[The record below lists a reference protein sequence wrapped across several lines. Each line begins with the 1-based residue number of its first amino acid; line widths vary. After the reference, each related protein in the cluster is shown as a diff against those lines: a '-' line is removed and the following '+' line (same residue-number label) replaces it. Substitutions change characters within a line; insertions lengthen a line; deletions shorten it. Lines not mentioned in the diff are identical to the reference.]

1 MKNIAVVFGGVSVE
15 HDISIITGVMTINAL
30 EKGSYKVVPIYVDKN
45 GLWWTGEDIKVVEN
59 FANLNYKKLKRV
71 TIKSGENKLFEV
83 KGKRLKELCQISAS
97 ICCMHGERGEDGSLA
112 GLFNMCG
119 IVNVN
124 SSLLSSSLC
133 MDKQISKYALK
144 GIGVKTLPS
153 ITCTCIEEVDFKS
166 IKYPVIVK
174 PLSLGSSIGISTA
187 KNAEELEEGL
197 NLAFRY
203 SLTAVIEPLLTD
215 FIEINC
221 GAYLSSEG
229 IVVSEC
235 EQPVKNN
242 SLLSFNDKYLGG
254 NRIFP
259 ANIDKTYSKKIK
271 KLTEKIYKSFNFIGS
286 IRVDYMLKTDGEIYV
301 NEINTTPG
309 SLAYYLFTDTME
321 GFCQILQ
328 DQIQLSLETG
338 AKQSSLTTVYKS
350 SILNLKGSKGSKH
363 L

>member
-1 MKNIAVVFGGVSVE
+1 MKSIAVVFGGVSVE
-15 HDISIITGVMTINAL
+15 HDISIITGVMTVNAL
-30 EKGSYKVVPIYVDKN
+30 QKGIYKVVPIYIDKN
-45 GLWWTGEDIKVVEN
+45 GLWWTGEQLFIVEN
-59 FANLNYKKLKRV
+59 YAKLNYKKLKRV
-71 TIKSGENKLFEV
+71 SLKTGENKLFEI
-83 KGKRLKELCQISAS
+83 KGKKLKELCQISAS

-112 GLFNMCG
+112 GLLNMCG

-124 SSLLSSSLC
+124 SCLLSSSLC

-153 ITCTCIEEVDFKS
+153 IVCNSIDEIDFG
-166 IKYPVIVK
+166 IINYPVIVK

-187 KNAEELEEGL
+187 KNMEELEEGL

-221 GAYLSSEG
+221 GAYMSKEG
-229 IVVSEC
+229 VVVSEC
-235 EQPVKNN
+235 EQPIKKD

-254 NRIFP
+254 SRIFP
-259 ANIDKTYSKKIK
+259 ARIEKAYSKKIK
-271 KLTEKIYKSFNFIGS
+271 KITEKIYKSLNCTGT
-286 IRVDYMLKTDGEIYV
+286 IRVDYMLTGGGEIFV

-321 GFCQILQ
+321 GFCQILEE
-328 DQIQLSLETG
+328 QIEQSLEIG

-350 SILNLKGSKGSKH
+350 SILNLNGCKGSKH